1 MTLLACATRSCT
13 RTVHVHVHACFH
25 SQHTVLLVVCMYMY
39 VTCLACTPAWIN
51 LNTRTCKYVLGLRV
65 PTGSFQNHTFSKK
78 TNYMVLPQTYY
89 IFATFTKQTLKSHTH
104 VHVHAHLYMLIYL
117 HCSWGGL
124 ELLKRTF
131 LKATMIVIII
141 RLYFFIFRVLTKY
154 TGQDASKAT
163 SIKNKSNSWPLGFG
177 VTPTEKPHLPRSH
190 SRGSKFSGHPDLR
203 WGAIPLSAKGKK
215 K

>member
-1 MTLLACATRSCT
+1 MYMHICT
-13 RTVHVHVHACFH
+13 CW
-25 SQHTVLLVVCMYMY
+25 SIYTVL
-39 VTCLACTPAWIN
+39 
-51 LNTRTCKYVLGLRV
+51 G
-65 PTGSFQNHTFSKK
+65 
-78 TNYMVLPQTYY
+78 
-89 IFATFTKQTLKSHTH
+89 
-104 VHVHAHLYMLIYL
+104 
-117 HCSWGGL
+117 GGL

-203 WGAIPLSAKGKK
+203 WGAIPLSAIGKK
-215 K
+215 KIMAQGGGTDAEHWNQIAEIGGLVFHCFLFNNLERIQEASSKKDTYTCTAYDVPRRLLQYGVGTVRFPL